1 MGLKENDGRAAR
13 RKLNRQL
20 LIVFTFCVTLVVVLT
35 FLGGLGGSSSSNG
48 NKLRRASAEF
58 VDRVQDR
65 LPNGGGRR
73 RRPHPMNGRGRD
85 DTDDGGSYQEDKAEI
100 LEKILSAQYNLVDL
114 HVVEDEVLRSPANS
128 YAGVYGSFCELDF
141 SQHKEDPSSG
151 TYGNICF
158 FFGSFLCRFYQ
169 LFDFFPAFSHPT
181 SIIF

>member
-1 MGLKENDGRAAR
+1 MVQLIRKSG
-13 RKLNRQL
+13 KLNN
-20 LIVFTFCVTLVVVLT
+20 IK
-35 FLGGLGGSSSSNG
+35 FL
-48 NKLRRASAEF
+48 A
-58 VDRVQDR
+58 VQVR
-65 LPNGGGRR
+65 FF
-73 RRPHPMNGRGRD
+73 
-85 DTDDGGSYQEDKAEI
+85 KAEI

-158 FFGSFLCRFYQ
+158 FFGSFLCHFYQ
-169 LFDFFPAFSHPT
+169 LLDFLPAFSHPT